1 MKGLF
6 QEPSAS
12 FGTNET
18 NVELLFF
25 LNINIQWCNDP
36 VRANT
41 IWNECQRQRGLTQ

>member
-18 NVELLFF
+18 NVELFF
-25 LNINIQWCNDP
+25 FFKYKYP
-36 VRANT
+36 VMQQSR
-41 IWNECQRQRGLTQ
+41 